1 MYKNTEHIVPVT
13 AFGNDGEGICKID
26 SFTVFVPGA
35 VKGDTAKILVIKEKK
50 NYGYGKLL
58 EIIEPSPL
66 RTTPVCDI
74 FGKCGGCSMQSVSY
88 EAQLEHKK
96 SKVLEA
102 LRRIGGFK
110 DAEISSVCGS
120 QPSFN
125 YRNKAQFPVVQ
136 TEYGMKAGFYAPHS
150 HRVVVPEKCA
160 LQDERINE
168 IVNFVC
174 DWANE
179 MGVCAYDEYS
189 KKGLLRRICVRCG
202 KDEAV
207 VVLVATKRV
216 PYIET
221 LPQKL
226 TEKFPFVKGLVI
238 NINKDETN
246 NIYGEKDL
254 VIFGEPYIIDSIGDI
269 KYKVHYKSF
278 YQVNP
283 YTTAPLYEKALELA
297 NPRGEETVY
306 DLYCGTGS
314 ISLFLAKKA
323 KEVIGIEIIPDAVE
337 NAKENARLNNIEN
350 AQFYCGKAEE
360 VAPELIKEG
369 KIADTVV
376 LDPPRKG
383 CEESLLSSI
392 ADMSPSK
399 IIYVS
404 CDCATMARDAKF
416 LASRGYIL
424 KEAHGFDQFP
434 HTSHVESVVLLTQMK
449 PDDYVTIE
457 LNEED

>member
-1 MYKNTEHIVPVT
+1 MYKNTEHIVTFT

-26 SFTVFVPGA
+26 SFTVFVPGG
-35 VKGDTAKILVIKEKK
+35 VKGDKAKILIIKEKK
-50 NYGYGKLL
+50 NYGFGKLL

-66 RTTPVCDI
+66 RTAPVCDI
-74 FGKCGGCSMQSVSY
+74 FGKCGGCSMQGVSY
-88 EAQLEHKK
+88 DAQLDYKK
-96 SKVLEA
+96 NKVLEA

-110 DAEISSVCGS
+110 NAEISSVTGS
-120 QPSFN
+120 SPCTN

-136 TEYGMKAGFYAPHS
+136 TVSGMKAGFYAPHS

-168 IVNFVC
+168 IVSFVC

-179 MGVCAYDEYS
+179 MGIRAYDEMS
-189 KKGLLRRICVRCG
+189 KSGLLRRICVRAG

-207 VVLVATKRV
+207 VVLVATKRL

-221 LPQKL
+221 LPKKL

-238 NINKDETN
+238 NLNKNETN
-246 NIYGEKDL
+246 TIYGEKDI
-254 VIFGEPYIIDSIGDI
+254 VVYGNPYIIDSIGDI

-283 YTTAPLYEKALELA
+283 YTTAPLYEKALDLA
-297 NPRGEETVY
+297 DPKGEETVY

-337 NAKENARLNNIEN
+337 NAKENAQLNNMEN
-350 AQFYCGKAEE
+350 VEFHCGKAEE
-360 VAPELIKEG
+360 VAPKLIKIG
-369 KIADTVV
+369 KIAGTVV

-383 CEESLLSSI
+383 CDEALLLAI
-392 ADMSPSK
+392 AEMNPEK
-399 IIYVS
+399 IVYVS

-424 KEAHGFDQFP
+424 KEAHVFDQFP
-434 HTSHVESVVLLTQMK
+434 HTSHVESVVLMVRA
-449 PDDYVTIE
+449 DSTI
-457 LNEED
+457 

>member
-1 MYKNTEHIVPVT
+1 MYKNTEHIVPVV

-26 SFTVFVPGA
+26 SFTVFVPNA
-35 VKGDTAKILVIKEKK
+35 VKGDLARILIIKEKK
-50 NYGYGKLL
+50 SYGYGKLL
-58 EIIEPSPL
+58 EVVEPSPL
-66 RTTPVCDI
+66 RSAPICDI

-88 EAQLEHKK
+88 DAQLEYK
-96 SKVLEA
+96 SNKVLEA
-102 LRRIGGFK
+102 LRRIGGFR
-110 DAEISSVCGS
+110 DAEISSVTGS
-120 QPSFN
+120 NPCYH

-136 TEYGMKAGFYAPHS
+136 TDSGIKAGFYAPHS

-168 IVNFVC
+168 IVSFVC
-174 DWANE
+174 EWANE
-179 MGVCAYDEYS
+179 AGICAYDEYS

-207 VVLVATKRV
+207 VVLVATKRI

-226 TEKFPFVKGLVI
+226 VAKFPFVKGIVI

-246 NIYGEKDL
+246 TIYGEKDI
-254 VIFGEPYIIDSIGDI
+254 VVYGEPYIIDSIGDI

-283 YTTAPLYEKALELA
+283 YTTLPLYEKALDLA
-297 NPRGEETVY
+297 GLRGNETVY

-314 ISLFLAKKA
+314 ISLFLAKRA

-337 NAKENARLNNIEN
+337 NAKENARLNGIEN

-360 VAPELIKEG
+360 VAPKLIKEG
-369 KIADTVV
+369 KTADTVV

-383 CEESLLSSI
+383 CEETLLSAI
-392 ADMSPSK
+392 ADMSPQK
-399 IIYVS
+399 IVYVS

-416 LASRGYIL
+416 LAERGYVL
-424 KEAHGFDQFP
+424 KEVHVFDQFP
-434 HTSHVESVVLLTQMK
+434 HTSHVESVVLMVRA
-449 PDDYVTIE
+449 DSTI
-457 LNEED
+457 

>member
-1 MYKNTEHIVPVT
+1 MYKNTEHIT
-13 AFGNDGEGICKID
+13 RILSFGADGEGIAKID
-26 SFTVFVPGA
+26 GFTVFVPGA
-35 VKGDTAKILVIKEKK
+35 VKDDLAKILIVKEKK

-66 RTTPVCDI
+66 RTVPVCEI

-88 EAQLEHKK
+88 EAQLEYKK
-96 SKVLEA
+96 EKVLEA

-110 DAEISSVCGS
+110 DAKIDSVTGSSPCYH
-120 QPSFN
+120 

-136 TEYGMKAGFYAPHS
+136 TEDGIKAGFYAPHS
-150 HRVVVPEKCA
+150 HRVVVPENCA
-160 LQDERINE
+160 LQDERINK
-168 IVNFVC
+168 IVSFVC

-179 MGVCAYDEYS
+179 AGIPAYDEYT

-226 TEKFPFVKGLVI
+226 IAEFPFAKGIVI

-246 NIYGEKDL
+246 NIYGEKDI
-254 VIFGEPYIIDSIGDI
+254 VVYGEPFIIDSIGDI
-269 KYKVHYKSF
+269 KYKVHYRSF

-283 YTTAPLYEKALELA
+283 YTTKLLYEKALALA
-297 NPRGEETVY
+297 DPKGGESVF

-323 KEVIGIEIIPDAVE
+323 KSVIGIEIIPSAVE
-337 NAKENARLNNIEN
+337 NAVENARLNGIEN

-360 VAPELIKEG
+360 VAPALIKDG
-369 KIADTVV
+369 AVAGTVV

-383 CEESLLSSI
+383 CEEALLSAI

-399 IIYVS
+399 IVYVS

-416 LASRGYIL
+416 LAEKGYAL
-424 KEAHGFDQFP
+424 KEAHVFDQFP
-434 HTSHVESVVLLTQMK
+434 MTSHTECVVLMSK
-449 PDDYVTIE
+449 
-457 LNEED
+457 

>member
-1 MYKNTEHIVPVT
+1 MYKNTEHIVTFT

-26 SFTVFVPGA
+26 SFTVFVPNA
-35 VKGDTAKILVIKEKK
+35 VKGDKAKILIIKEKK

-66 RTTPVCDI
+66 RTAPVCDI
-74 FGKCGGCSMQSVSY
+74 FGKCGGCSMQGVSY
-88 EAQLEHKK
+88 EAQLDYK
-96 SKVLEA
+96 SNKVLEA

-110 DAEISSVCGS
+110 DAEISSVTGS
-120 QPSFN
+120 CPSLN

-136 TEYGMKAGFYAPHS
+136 TEDGMKAGFYAPHS
-150 HRVVVPEKCA
+150 HRVVVPSECA
-160 LQDERINE
+160 LQDKRINE

-174 DWANE
+174 NWANE
-179 MGVCAYDEYS
+179 MGIRAYDEIAKS
-189 KKGLLRRICVRCG
+189 GLLRRICVRCG

-207 VVLVATKRV
+207 VVLVATKRL

-221 LPQKL
+221 LPKKL

-238 NINKDETN
+238 NLNKNETN
-246 NIYGEKDL
+246 TIYGEKDI
-254 VIFGEPYIIDSIGDI
+254 VVYGEPYIIDSIGDI

-283 YTTAPLYEKALELA
+283 YTTAPLYEKALSLA
-297 NPRGEETVY
+297 DPKGEETVY

-323 KEVIGIEIIPDAVE
+323 KSVIGIEIIPDAVE
-337 NAKENARLNNIEN
+337 NAKENARLNDMEN
-350 AQFYCGKAEE
+350 VEFYCGKAEE
-360 VAPELIKEG
+360 VAPKLIKTG
-369 KIADTVV
+369 KIAGTVV

-383 CEESLLSSI
+383 CDEALLSAI
-392 ADMSPSK
+392 AEMSPKK
-399 IIYVS
+399 IVYVS

-416 LASRGYIL
+416 LAEKGYEL
-424 KEAHGFDQFP
+424 KEIHVFDQFP
-434 HTSHVESVVLLTQMK
+434 HTSHVESVALLTLS
-449 PDDYVTIE
+449 TSI
-457 LNEED
+457 